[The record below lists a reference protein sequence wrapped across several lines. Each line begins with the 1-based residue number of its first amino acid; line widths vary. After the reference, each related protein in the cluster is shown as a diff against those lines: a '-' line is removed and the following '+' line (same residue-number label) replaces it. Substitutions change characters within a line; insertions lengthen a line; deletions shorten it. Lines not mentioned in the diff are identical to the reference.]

1 MRIPYINLIK
11 QYSNEKKQLLSVIN
25 NVLRSGNYVGGDEV
39 EKFEK
44 NIQKFLKIKHCVA
57 LNSGTDAL
65 TLGLHALGVRRGD
78 EVITTSNSFIAST
91 AVIVHLGAK
100 PVFVDV
106 KSDQLINVNA
116 IKNLISK
123 KTKAIM
129 PVHLTGRVCEMDK
142 LIILSKKYKIPII
155 EDAAQAIGSK
165 FNDRFAGTFG
175 EIGCFSAHPLKNLN
189 ALGDSG
195 YLTTNSTKIANFI
208 KDLRNHGMTNR
219 NKVTNFGYVSRMDN
233 LQAAVLNFR
242 LKNLK
247 KLLKKDVKT

>member
-1 MRIPYINLIK
+1 M
-11 QYSNEKKQLLSVIN
+11 
-25 NVLRSGNYVGGDEV
+25 
-39 EKFEK
+39 
-44 NIQKFLKIKHCVA
+44 
-57 LNSGTDAL
+57 
-65 TLGLHALGVRRGD
+65 
-78 EVITTSNSFIAST
+78 ITTSNSFIAST

-116 IKNLISK
+116 IKNLIS

-175 EIGCFSAHPLKNLN
+175 EIDVFLLTLKNLN
-189 ALGDSG
+189 ALE
-195 YLTTNSTKIANFI
+195 TRVI
-208 KDLRNHGMTNR
+208 
-219 NKVTNFGYVSRMDN
+219 
-233 LQAAVLNFR
+233 
-242 LKNLK
+242 
-247 KLLKKDVKT
+247 

>member
-1 MRIPYINLIK
+1 M
-11 QYSNEKKQLLSVIN
+11 
-25 NVLRSGNYVGGDEV
+25 
-39 EKFEK
+39 
-44 NIQKFLKIKHCVA
+44 
-57 LNSGTDAL
+57 
-65 TLGLHALGVRRGD
+65 
-78 EVITTSNSFIAST
+78 ITTSNSFIAST

-165 FNDRFAGTFG
+165 FNDRFAGTFW
-175 EIGCFSAHPLKNLN
+175 
-189 ALGDSG
+189 
-195 YLTTNSTKIANFI
+195 
-208 KDLRNHGMTNR
+208 
-219 NKVTNFGYVSRMDN
+219 
-233 LQAAVLNFR
+233 
-242 LKNLK
+242 
-247 KLLKKDVKT
+247 